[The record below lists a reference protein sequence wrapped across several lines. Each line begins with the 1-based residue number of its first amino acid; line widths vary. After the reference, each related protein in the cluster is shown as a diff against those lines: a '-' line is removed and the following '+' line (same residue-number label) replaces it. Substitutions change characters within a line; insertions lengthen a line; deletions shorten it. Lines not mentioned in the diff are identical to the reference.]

1 MQVVIVVPEPA
12 SAFERPTGRLT
23 RKICGVSLLERTLAT
38 AQRAGAKD
46 VLLVWPQ
53 RMTMLLAET
62 FLQSPRLRKTGK
74 VRLVQANS
82 FDPNSPSSWKNL
94 QGYLDDRFV
103 WLPWNWVTYARA
115 LASLPQS
122 QRPSTNWDVPA
133 WVSKSEVVS
142 EASSHRQTES
152 LPAPEGV
159 AVTSDDTAVIAE
171 RFLVARSGKV
181 LDGIHTSFNRWLCR
195 PAVRW
200 LTHTRATP
208 NAVTLGGV
216 VVAIFAAF
224 AFARG
229 NYWSYVVGSLLFYV
243 AGLFDEMDGMLARI
257 KFSDSPLGTYL
268 EGFAD
273 GLSYVLLFGG
283 ITIGLYRQYGTRE
296 LWVGAALLVGTVLS
310 VVITSFVRKEATAA
324 DRPHEYLGKLYR
336 KMEDDSANWISRAA
350 RQAQAFQKRGVMI
363 IYVVIFT
370 VLGGLPLLFYL
381 ATLGSHLTWTLAIY
395 FKRRFF
401 KQSKTSVPLTG
412 IAATQEA
419 S

>member
-1 MQVVIVVPEPA
+1 
-12 SAFERPTGRLT
+12 
-23 RKICGVSLLERTLAT
+23 LAT
-38 AQRAGAKD
+38 AERAGAEEI
-46 VLLVWPQ
+46 LLIWPQ
-53 RMTMLLAET
+53 SIPVEQFAP
-62 FLQSPRLRKTGK
+62 FLCSPVLRKK
-74 VRLVQANS
+74 SKIRVVQVRS
-82 FDPNSPSSWKNL
+82 FDPAARSHWTNL
-94 QGYLDDRFV
+94 QDLLPDRFI

-115 LASLPQS
+115 LASLSDLEESP
-122 QRPSTNWDVPA
+122 RNWSAPN
-133 WVSKSEVVS
+133 WVSKTALVS
-142 EASSHRQTES
+142 GIASQPHAAK
-152 LPAPEGV
+152 LPEGV
-159 AVTSDDTAVIAE
+159 TVTSDATAAAAE

-216 VVAIFAAF
+216 VVAIFSAF

-229 NYWSYVVGSLLFYV
+229 NYWSYVLGAVLFYI

-257 KFSDSPLGTYL
+257 KFADSPLGTYL

-273 GLSYVLLFGG
+273 GLSYLLLFGG
-283 ITIGLYRQYGTRE
+283 VTIGLARQYGKWE

-310 VVITSFVRKEATAA
+310 VLITTLMRKRATAA
-324 DRPHEYLGKLYR
+324 DRPHEYLGTFYR
-336 KMEDDSANWISRAA
+336 RLEEDSSNWISRAA
-350 RQAQAFQKRGVMI
+350 RQVQAFQKRGVLI

-401 KQSKTSVPLTG
+401 RQ
-412 IAATQEA
+412 ATPSISLRKIQASLEA